1 MKLLRLFPK
10 ELKDRMYKI
19 NKIIIS
25 LILLFILVIF
35 SFNLKNFRID
45 ASSDTLV
52 SQNDKDFLYFN
63 YYNEIFDS
71 NNYLVLAIKSSKEID
86 KKYIKHIENIS
97 LKISELD
104 NVYNIFNINNAPIL
118 LLNNSKITDLSNQ
131 NIQTIID
138 NEYNIKDVLNEFIEN
153 PIYKDQIINN
163 KKNISSI
170 IIYLEKNNE
179 LKNLKNNYKD
189 KELNSEYKRD
199 YLKIKNKI
207 DEDRKKLIRNLRSII
222 ENTDTDY
229 EYFLGGIEMITDD
242 VITYVKNDILIFS
255 ISAIIIIILVLFFI
269 FRELKWVVISLLTS
283 FYSVLLMFGIL
294 GLTKIEVTAIS
305 SNFASL
311 MFILSISMNIHIIN
325 HYRQSS
331 TEDSKKLNNTIKI
344 MIWPCLYTVLT
355 TVVAFISLTI
365 SDIKPIID
373 FGSIMIISLMVIL
386 FSSFTLLPLLISIF
400 PSTNKLI
407 INNFTIIQFFN
418 NKSLGSSNF
427 IISFSILLFLISIY
441 GISKLN
447 VENSFINYF
456 DENTEI
462 YKGMKLIDT
471 ELGGTTPMDIILK
484 FNNNEIEEFNSSS
497 NESSDDSLF
506 EDEIFLDEMFDTN
519 DENKIW
525 FTNEKL
531 KTIKDIHTYL
541 ESRSEIGK
549 VQSISSLLDV
559 ANLINKNELSI
570 FEISILYDEIP
581 DNLKKDLIYPYLSVD
596 ENMVKITARVKDS
609 YNINRANLLDEVNL
623 YLNNNHKENLI
634 EFKVNGLLVLYNN
647 MLQSLFSSQIK
658 SIGFVILAIFIMFLI
673 LFRSWRLSVIGIIPN
688 IFASSYILGIIG
700 LLKIPLDIMTI
711 TIAAIS
717 IGIAVDNTI
726 HYLYRYKNNYK
737 TYKDIK
743 KSIKLTHESVG
754 FAVLT
759 TSITIAFGFS
769 VLSFSN
775 FIPTVLFGIF
785 TSLAMILAM
794 FGVLILLPSILY
806 KFK

>member
-1 MKLLRLFPK
+1 
-10 ELKDRMYKI
+10 MYKV
-19 NKIIIS
+19 NKILLS
-25 LILLFILVIF
+25 LILFFLLVIF

-63 YYNEIFDS
+63 YYNEIFES
-71 NNYLVLAIKSSKEID
+71 NNFLVLAIKSPEEID
-86 KKYIKHIENIS
+86 KKYIAHIENLT
-97 LKISELD
+97 LKIRELN
-104 NVYNIFNINNAPIL
+104 NVYNIFSINNAPIL
-118 LLNNSKITDLSNQ
+118 ILNNSNLTDLSYQ
-131 NIQTIID
+131 NVETII
-138 NEYNIKDVLNEFIEN
+138 NTEYKLKDILNEFIQN
-153 PIYKDQIINN
+153 PIYKDQIINK

-170 IIYLEKNNE
+170 IIYLDRNYE
-179 LKNLKNNYKD
+179 LKNFKDSFND
-189 KELNSEYKRD
+189 KELSSEYKKE
-199 YLKIKNKI
+199 YLKIKNNI
-207 DEDRKKLIRNLRSII
+207 DEDRKKLIKNLRSII
-222 ENTDTDY
+222 ANTDTKY

-242 VITYVKNDILIFS
+242 VITYVKKDIIFFS
-255 ISAIIIIILVLFFI
+255 ISAIIIIIFVLFFI
-269 FRELKWVVISLLTS
+269 FREMKWVIMSLLTS
-283 FYSVLLMFGIL
+283 FYSVLLMFGVL

-305 SNFASL
+305 SNFISL

-325 HYRQSS
+325 HYRLSN
-331 TEDSKKLNNTIKI
+331 TEVSKKLNNTIKI

-355 TVVAFISLTI
+355 TIVAFISLTI

-373 FGSIMIISLMVIL
+373 FGFIMIIALIVIL
-386 FSSFTLLPLLISIF
+386 FSSFTLLPLLISLF
-400 PSTNKLI
+400 PKTKKLI
-407 INNFTIIQFFN
+407 NLNFKIIQFFN
-418 NKSLGSSNF
+418 NKSLSNSNL
-427 IISFSILLFLISIY
+427 IIFFSLLLFLTSIY

-456 DENTEI
+456 DKDTEI

-484 FNNNEIEEFNSSS
+484 FNENKIEELNTSTE
-497 NESSDDSLF
+497 ESSDDSFF
-506 EDEIFLDEMFDTN
+506 EDEISIDEMFNTN
-519 DENKIW
+519 EENKIW
-525 FTNEKL
+525 FTNEKI
-531 KTIKDIHTYL
+531 KIIKDIHEYL
-541 ESRSEIGK
+541 EKRKEIGK
-549 VQSISSLLDV
+549 VQSISSLLDI
-559 ANLINKNELSI
+559 ANLINKKELSI
-570 FEISILYDEIP
+570 FELSILYDEIP
-581 DNLKKDLIYPYLSVD
+581 QNLKKDLIHPYLSVE
-596 ENMVKITARVKDS
+596 ENMAKITARVKDS
-609 YNINRANLLDEVNL
+609 NNINRAKLLDEVNL
-623 YLNNNHKENLI
+623 YLNNNYKENLT
-634 EFKVNGLLVLYNN
+634 ELRVNGLLVLYNN

-658 SIGFVILAIFIMFLI
+658 SIGFVIIAIFIMFLI
-673 LFRSWRLSVIGIIPN
+673 LFRSWKLSLIGIIPN

-737 TYKDIK
+737 THKEIK
-743 KSIKLTHESVG
+743 KSIKLTHETVG

-769 VLSFSN
+769 VLIFSN